1 MGPTILS
8 SRPDRLGSIARL
20 PVLLVFAVGCAIGT
34 PVRAADAP
42 YPSRPIKVIVP
53 SAPGGAGDM
62 LARYLGDRLE
72 ASLRVPVIIEN
83 RGGASGLIGT
93 EAAARAPADGYTLLF
108 GATHSQVIAPLMMR
122 APFDPA
128 RDFKAVF
135 HAVYTTSVIVVNDR
149 VPARSLAEFI
159 AYARARPGVLN
170 YASSGVGSPNHMD
183 TEVFGDVT
191 GLRLVHIP
199 YRGSADGYR
208 ALAADEVQVMFSA
221 VTSALTAI
229 AAGKARPL
237 AVLTDVRSPMLP
249 NVPTLAEAGLANVD
263 VRKWQGFLVA
273 AGTPDDVV
281 AVLNA
286 TFERI
291 VRLPEVREW
300 IEQQGWEV
308 VGGSA
313 ESFARY
319 LVRDRQKWQALVDRL
334 GLAAR

>member
-1 MGPTILS
+1 MTTLPPLHLRTT
-8 SRPDRLGSIARL
+8 IARL
-20 PVLLVFAVGCAIGT
+20 FVVLVFAVGWLPGLG
-34 PVRAADAP
+34 VYAADAP
-42 YPSRPIKVIVP
+42 YPSRPIRIVVP
-53 SAPGGAGDM
+53 SAAGGAADL

-72 ASLRVPVIIEN
+72 ASLRVPVIVEN

-93 EAAARAPADGYTLLF
+93 EAVARAPADGYTLLF
-108 GATHSQVIAPLMMR
+108 GATHSQVLAPLMMR

-128 RDFKAVF
+128 RDFRAVF

-149 VPARSLAEFI
+149 MPARSLAEFI
-159 AYARARPGVLN
+159 AYAKARPGVLN
-170 YASSGVGSPNHMD
+170 YASSGAGSANHID
-183 TEVFGDVT
+183 TEVFCEAA
-191 GLRLVHIP
+191 GLDLVHIP
-199 YRGSADGYR
+199 YRGTADGYR
-208 ALAADEVQVMFSA
+208 ALAADEVQVMFGA

-281 AVLNA
+281 ALLNA
-286 TFERI
+286 TFEKILR
-291 VRLPEVREW
+291 RPEVREW

-313 ESFARY
+313 ETFTRY
-319 LVRDRQKWQALVDRL
+319 LVKDRQKWRALVDRL

>member
-1 MGPTILS
+1 M
-8 SRPDRLGSIARL
+8 GSIARL
-20 PVLLVFAVGCAIGT
+20 LVLFVFAAGCAIGAE
-34 PVRAADAP
+34 VRAADPP
-42 YPSRPIKVIVP
+42 YPSRPVRIIVP
-53 SAPGGAGDM
+53 SAAGGAGDL

-72 ASLRVPVIIEN
+72 ASLRVPVIVEN

-93 EAAARAPADGYTLLF
+93 DAVARAPADGYTLLF

-122 APFDPA
+122 APFDAA
-128 RDFKAVF
+128 RDFRAVF

-159 AYARARPGVLN
+159 AYAKARPGVLN
-170 YASSGVGSPNHMD
+170 YASSGMGSPNHMD
-183 TEVFGDVT
+183 TEVFGDLT
-191 GLRLVHIP
+191 GLKLVHIP
-199 YRGSADGYR
+199 YRGTADGYR
-208 ALAADEVQVMFSA
+208 ALAADEVQVMFGA

-286 TFERI
+286 TLQKIIRM
-291 VRLPEVREW
+291 PEVRDW

-313 ESFARY
+313 ESFAAY
-319 LVRDRQKWQALVDRL
+319 LVQDRQKWRALVGRL
-334 GLAAR
+334 GLGGEVKR

>member
-1 MGPTILS
+1 M
-8 SRPDRLGSIARL
+8 GSITRFL
-20 PVLLVFAVGCAIGT
+20 LLLVSVAGCVVGALA
-34 PVRAADAP
+34 RAADAP
-42 YPSRPIKVIVP
+42 YPSRPIRIIVP
-53 SAPGGAGDM
+53 SAAGGTADL

-72 ASLRVPVIIEN
+72 AALRVPVIIDN
-83 RGGASGLIGT
+83 RAGASGLIGT
-93 EAAARAPADGYTLLF
+93 EAVARAPADGYTLLF

-122 APFDPA
+122 APFDPV
-128 RDFKAVF
+128 RDFRAVF

-149 VPARSLAEFI
+149 VPANSLAEFI
-159 AYARARPGVLN
+159 AYAKARPGVLN

-183 TEVFGDVT
+183 TEVFADVA
-191 GLRLVHIP
+191 GLDLVHIP
-199 YRGSADGYR
+199 YRGTADGYR

-221 VTSALTAI
+221 VTSALNAI
-229 AAGKARPL
+229 SAGKARPL

-281 AVLNA
+281 ARLNA
-286 TFERI
+286 TFEKI
-291 VRLPEVREW
+291 VRTPQVREW

-313 ESFARY
+313 ETFARY
-319 LVRDRQKWQALVDRL
+319 LARDRQKWRALVDRL